1 MNNIAALHQ
10 LFKASSGICT
20 DTRSIQAGN
29 LFFALKGDNFNG
41 NLYAEKAL
49 ELGAAYSIVDEKII
63 ENENL
68 ILVED
73 VLTTLQKLAA
83 FHRDQLDIPI
93 IAITGSNGK
102 TTTKELIF
110 QVLSKKFKTVA
121 TIGNLNNH
129 IGVPLS
135 LLSIKDDTEIAIIE
149 MGANHQGEIASYC
162 EWTRPTHGL
171 ISNIGLAHLEGFG
184 GPEGVKKGKSELY
197 AAVIKNEGKLF
208 VNQDDQVL
216 LELLTNFKN
225 LYTYGA
231 SSNADVKG
239 SIAPSSD
246 NFLTIEWKHH
256 QIKSQLVGDYNFM
269 NIMSAV
275 AIGVFFDVSEIDIVT
290 AISNY
295 QPDNNRSQIK
305 VIDSNTFI
313 MDAYNANPSSLTL
326 AIQNFGNS
334 TEQNKILIIGGMRE
348 MGDYSH
354 EVHQDILN
362 VIRQFKF
369 DQIVLVGKE
378 FESMLHENEG
388 LYFLDSRS
396 ARDWWRQAGIKNHY
410 ILLKGSRGIA
420 LEKILE

>member
-1 MNNIAALHQ
+1 
-10 LFKASSGICT
+10 
-20 DTRSIQAGN
+20 
-29 LFFALKGDNFNG
+29 
-41 NLYAEKAL
+41 
-49 ELGAAYSIVDEKII
+49 
-63 ENENL
+63 
-68 ILVED
+68 
-73 VLTTLQKLAA
+73 
-83 FHRDQLDIPI
+83 
-93 IAITGSNGK
+93 
-102 TTTKELIF
+102 
-110 QVLSKKFKTVA
+110 
-121 TIGNLNNH
+121 
-129 IGVPLS
+129 
-135 LLSIKDDTEIAIIE
+135 
-149 MGANHQGEIASYC
+149 
-162 EWTRPTHGL
+162 
-171 ISNIGLAHLEGFG
+171 
-184 GPEGVKKGKSELY
+184 
-197 AAVIKNEGKLF
+197 
-208 VNQDDQVL
+208 
-216 LELLTNFKN
+216 
-225 LYTYGA
+225 
-231 SSNADVKG
+231 
-239 SIAPSSD
+239 
-246 NFLTIEWKHH
+246 
-256 QIKSQLVGDYNFM
+256 
-269 NIMSAV
+269 MSAF

-369 DQIVLVGKE
+369 DKIVLVGKE